1 MVNSRSSATQP
12 AANWVRRAAGA
23 AERIEACFS
32 GLAYAPHSHETYTLA
47 LTTDGVQSFHYRG
60 ALRRSLPGDVVVLH
74 PDETHDGHAGS
85 DRPFAYRA
93 ISIDPAAVQD
103 VLGGACLPFLPDGV
117 SNAPSLVR
125 IACQLLAELQQPLAA
140 LEHQE
145 LIVSFATTLQTLS
158 GRRVKHAAANYR
170 AIKRVRD
177 YIDEMMAVSGELL
190 LHLDLD
196 ALATIAQ
203 YSKWQVVRDFRALY
217 GTTPYRYIT
226 LKRLQKARKLI
237 EQGRSLALVAASTGF
252 ADQSHL
258 SRQFKSTFGTTP
270 RVWATLQR
278 RQTTASR

>member
-1 MVNSRSSATQP
+1 LVNSRSLAMRP

-47 LTTDGVQSFHYRG
+47 LTTDGVQSFRYRG
-60 ALRRSLPGDVVVLH
+60 ELRSSLPGHVVVLH
-74 PDETHDGHAGS
+74 PDETHDGQAGS
-85 DRPFAYRA
+85 DSPFAYRA

-117 SNAPSLVR
+117 NNASSLVQ
-125 IACQLLAELQQPLAA
+125 IACRLLADMRQPLAP

-145 LIVSFATTLQTLS
+145 LVASFATTLQTLT
-158 GRRVKHAAANYR
+158 GRSVKHTAANYT

-177 YIDEMMAVSGELL
+177 YIDDMMAVSGELL
-190 LHLDLD
+190 LHVDLD
-196 ALATIAQ
+196 ALAAIAQ
-203 YSKWQVVRDFRALY
+203 YSKWQVTRDFRTLY

-226 LKRLQKARKLI
+226 LKRLQKARMLI
-237 EQGRSLALVAASTGF
+237 EHGRSLALVAASTGF

-258 SRQFKSTFGTTP
+258 SRQFKSSFGTTP
-270 RVWATLQR
+270 GAWATLRR

>member
-1 MVNSRSSATQP
+1 M
-12 AANWVRRAAGA
+12 
-23 AERIEACFS
+23 
-32 GLAYAPHSHETYTLA
+32 
-47 LTTDGVQSFHYRG
+47 
-60 ALRRSLPGDVVVLH
+60 
-74 PDETHDGHAGS
+74 
-85 DRPFAYRA
+85 
-93 ISIDPAAVQD
+93 
-103 VLGGACLPFLPDGV
+103 
-117 SNAPSLVR
+117 SNAPSLMR
-125 IACQLLAELQQPLAA
+125 IACQLLAELHQPLAA

-158 GRRVKHAAANYR
+158 GRRVKHTAANYR

-190 LHLDLD
+190 LQVDLD
-196 ALATIAQ
+196 VLATIAQ
-203 YSKWQVVRDFRALY
+203 YSKWQVIRDFRALY

-270 RVWATLQR
+270 RAWATLQR
-278 RQTTASR
+278 R